1 MNMVVLLLLYPIVLL
16 FGTFVVN
23 PYFLGWAKLPFPVA
37 LFLSNVASI
46 VLLNYLVPWISKRFS
61 WWLNPTA
68 TGLGRINLG
77 GLGAALVS
85 VHLDGVCLHLAFLI
99 LLWLLS

>member
-1 MNMVVLLLLYPIVLL
+1 MVVLLLLYPIVFL

-46 VLLNYLVPWISKRFS
+46 VLLNYLVPWVSKRFS
-61 WWLNPTA
+61 WWLAPSA
-68 TGLGRINLG
+68 TGVGRVNLG
-77 GLGAALVS
+77 GWALLRAGWCLS
-85 VHLDGVCLHLAFLI
+85 PVCCSSRCHSPFGFHSL
-99 LLWLLS
+99 